1 MEQLPVLREKIIE
14 RIENI
19 KDANILTSL
28 DIILGSSDET
38 INKFLAFAAE
48 QTVNNNENETKN
60 YNDYIKEWV
69 KSM

>member
-1 MEQLPVLREKIIE
+1 MEITQLKEKIIN

-19 KDANILTSL
+19 EDANILVSL
-28 DIILGSSDET
+28 DIILESSDDT

-48 QTVNNNENETKN
+48 QTVNENENETKN

>member
-1 MEQLPVLREKIIE
+1 MAITLLKEKVIN

-19 KDANILTSL
+19 KDANILVSL
-28 DIILGSSDET
+28 DIILDSSDET

-48 QTVNNNENETKN
+48 QTVNHNESEPKN
-60 YNDYIKEWV
+60 YTDYIKEWV

>member
-1 MEQLPVLREKIIE
+1 MEITQLKEKIIN

-19 KDANILTSL
+19 EDANILVSL
-28 DIILGSSDET
+28 DVILESSDDT

-48 QTVNNNENETKN
+48 QTVNENENETKN

>member
-1 MEQLPVLREKIIE
+1 METTKLREKIIE
-14 RIENI
+14 RIQNI
-19 KDANILTSL
+19 EDANILVSL
-28 DIILGSSDET
+28 DIILESSDDT

-48 QTVNNNENETKN
+48 QTANGNESETKN